1 MSATQP
7 EQLARQQIDQQLAA
21 AGWAVQDYRQFHPNA
36 ARAIALREVPLK
48 TGPCDYLLLVDK
60 KPLGVIEA
68 KKIGATLSSVQ
79 QQTAS
84 YSSALPE
91 FLAQLAG
98 THASQLPFLYES
110 TGVETFFR
118 DMRDPAPRARGV
130 FNFHRP
136 ETLAEWAAQ
145 PITLRERL
153 QHLPPLDMHGLRQ
166 CQIEA
171 VTNLEKSH
179 AQDLPRALIQM
190 ATGAGKTFTAAT
202 FAYRLIK
209 HAGARRILFLVDR
222 TNLAEQTMAEFDQY
236 TLPGDGR
243 KFTQVYN
250 VQHLQGPHID
260 PVARVTIATMQRVY
274 SMLRG
279 EELPEGADD
288 LTGAE
293 AASLLTVRAE
303 PVEAF
308 ANPSTSSGRTGVNV
322 ARTADVEYNPSIP
335 PETFDFIVT
344 DECHRSIYNLWRQV
358 LEYFDAHLIGLTA
371 TPSKQTI
378 GFFNQNLVME
388 YGYERAVLDKVNVDH
403 IVWRIKTE
411 VSTDGGKV
419 EAGLFVDKRD
429 RQTRA
434 QRWEQL
440 DEDLEF
446 KPTELDRSVVV
457 PSQIR
462 TVLQAF
468 KDAMPVLFNGRSM
481 LPKTLIFA
489 KDDAH
494 AEDIVAMV
502 KEVFG
507 KGDEFCSKI
516 THKYFD
522 KAERTYKK
530 PKDLI
535 TAFRNS
541 PAMRVAVTVDMIA
554 TGTDIKALECLVFMR
569 DVKSRTYFEQMKGRG
584 TRTISPTDL
593 QARSGIE
600 AADKDRFVIFDAVGV
615 TESIKTDS
623 APLDR
628 EPGVNF
634 KDLMLRVAF
643 GDQTE
648 GSLLSLASRVVR
660 LDNQLDA
667 PQRKQVREALAAS
680 GFAGLDLTAI
690 AQNLRRVSDADELQ
704 GTIDSIAGRAG
715 TTSLNPDLGFESIRK
730 TLVDEACKPF
740 GDPALRNLLET
751 LKLRNEQTI
760 ATAVI
765 DTLLT
770 SELDQAARDKARS
783 LTTSFAQ
790 FIEQH
795 HAEIE
800 ALQVLYSRPRRLR
813 LTDAMLEDLEA
824 KLKASPDHFTKEALW
839 RAYQIQAETGSA
851 ESAGNA
857 GNNAKAVQGKVQ
869 RVTDLISLVRYAMH
883 TAPVLEPFEAH
894 VHARY
899 ATWLAA
905 KSAAGTVFTEDE
917 KSWLAK
923 MRDRII
929 ASGSIDRNALNA
941 SNDLGPA
948 WRVFGERL
956 DGVMDELNEVLV

>member
-1 MSATQP
+1 MSINSP
-7 EQLARQQIDQQLAA
+7 EQIARQQIDQQLEA

-36 ARAIALREVPLK
+36 GRAIALREVPLR

-68 KKIGATLSSVQ
+68 KKVGTALSTVQ

-118 DMRDPAPRARGV
+118 DMRDPAPRARSV

-153 QHLPPLDMHGLRQ
+153 QHLPPLDVHGLRQ

-250 VQHLQGPHID
+250 VQYLQGPHID

-288 LTGAE
+288 LTGE
-293 AASLLTVRAE
+293 QAAKVIG
-303 PVEAF
+303 
-308 ANPSTSSGRTGVNV
+308 TSNGKS
-322 ARTADVEYNPSIP
+322 ADVAYNPTIP

-489 KDDAH
+489 KDDVH

-522 KAERTYKK
+522 KLDRTYKK

-569 DVKSRTYFEQMKGRG
+569 DVKSSTYFEQMKGRG

-680 GFAGLDLTAI
+680 GFTGLSLTDI

-704 GTIDSIAGRAG
+704 NAIDSVAARDIPVDFKG
-715 TTSLNPDLGFESIRK
+715 GFDYQNTRK

-740 GDPALRNLLET
+740 GDPTLRNLLET

-760 ATAVI
+760 ATAVL

-813 LTDAMLEDLEA
+813 LTDAMLGDLEA

-839 RAYQIQAETGSA
+839 RAYQIQAETGSV
-851 ESAGNA
+851 EGVGNA
-857 GNNAKAVQGKVQ
+857 GNSGKAVQGKVQ

-905 KSAAGTVFTEDE
+905 KSAAGVVFTEDE
-917 KSWLAK
+917 KSWLSK

-929 ASGSIDRNALNA
+929 ASGSIDRQALNA

-956 DGVMDELNEVLV
+956 DAVMDELNEVLV

>member
-1 MSATQP
+1 MSINSP
-7 EQLARQQIDQQLAA
+7 EQIARQQIDQQLEA

-153 QHLPPLDMHGLRQ
+153 QHLPPLDVHGLRL

-293 AASLLTVRAE
+293 AAKAIGTPNGKS
-303 PVEAF
+303 
-308 ANPSTSSGRTGVNV
+308 
-322 ARTADVEYNPSIP
+322 ADVAYNPTIP

-403 IVWRIKTE
+403 VVWRIKTE

-468 KDAMPVLFNGRSM
+468 KDAMPVLFTGRSM

-489 KDDAH
+489 KDDVH

-522 KAERTYKK
+522 KLDRTYKK

-584 TRTISPTDL
+584 TRTISATDL

-680 GFAGLDLTAI
+680 GFAGLSLTDI

-704 GTIDSIAGRAG
+704 NAIDSVASRATPVNLKAGFDYQNTRQ
-715 TTSLNPDLGFESIRK
+715 

-770 SELDQAARDKARS
+770 SELDEAARDKARS
-783 LTTSFAQ
+783 LTASFAQ
-790 FIEQH
+790 FIEQQ

-839 RAYQIQAETGSA
+839 RAYQIQAETGSV
-851 ESAGNA
+851 EGAGKA
-857 GNNAKAVQGKVQ
+857 GSSGKAVQGKVQ

-905 KSAAGTVFTEDE
+905 KSAAGVVFTEDE

-929 ASGSIDRNALNA
+929 ASGSIDRDALNA

-956 DGVMDELNEVLV
+956 DAVMDELNEVLV

>member
-1 MSATQP
+1 MSANHP
-7 EQLARQQIDQQLAA
+7 EQLARQQIDQQLQA

-48 TGPCDYLLLVDK
+48 TGLCDYLLLVDK

-153 QHLPPLDMHGLRQ
+153 QHLPPLDVHGLRQ

-171 VTNLEKSH
+171 VTNLEKSF

-288 LTGAE
+288 LTGE
-293 AASLLTVRAE
+293 QAAKALIAPNGKS
-303 PVEAF
+303 
-308 ANPSTSSGRTGVNV
+308 
-322 ARTADVEYNPSIP
+322 ADVAYNPTIP

-358 LEYFDAHLIGLTA
+358 LEYFDAHLTGLTA

-378 GFFNQNLVME
+378 GFFNQHLVME

-429 RQTRA
+429 RHTRA

-643 GDQTE
+643 GDQTQ
-648 GSLLSLASRVVR
+648 GSLLSQASRVVR

-680 GFAGLDLTAI
+680 GFAGMDLTDI

-704 GTIDSIAGRAG
+704 NTIDNIAKYSIS
-715 TTSLNPDLGFESIRK
+715 TSENSQFSYEVSRK

-770 SELDQAARDKARS
+770 SELNQAAREKARS

-839 RAYQIQAETGSA
+839 RAYQIQAELPTM
-851 ESAGNA
+851 GNHA
-857 GNNAKAVQGKVQ
+857 DSDGKATAAQASKTQSKVHGKVQ

-905 KSAAGTVFTEDE
+905 KSAAGVVFTDDE

-929 ASGSIDRNALNA
+929 ASGSIDRQALNA

-956 DGVMDELNEVLV
+956 DAVMEELNEVLV

>member
-1 MSATQP
+1 MSVNTP
-7 EQLARQQIDQQLAA
+7 EQIARQQIDQQLEA

-98 THASQLPFLYES
+98 THVSQLPFLYES

-136 ETLAEWAAQ
+136 ETLAEWADH

-153 QHLPPLDMHGLRQ
+153 QHLPPLDVHGLRQ

-279 EELPEGADD
+279 EEVPEGADD

-293 AASLLTVRAE
+293 AAKVIVA
-303 PVEAF
+303 P
-308 ANPSTSSGRTGVNV
+308 NGKGVDV
-322 ARTADVEYNPSIP
+322 AYNPSIP

-411 VSTDGGKV
+411 VSTDGGKID
-419 EAGLFVDKRD
+419 AGLFVDKRD

-446 KPTELDRSVVV
+446 KPTELDRSIVV

-489 KDDAH
+489 KDDVH

-600 AADKDRFVIFDAVGV
+600 AFDKDRFVIFDAVGV

-643 GDQTE
+643 GDQTQ

-667 PQRKQVREALAAS
+667 PQRKQVREVLAAS
-680 GFAGLDLTAI
+680 GFAGMDLTEI

-704 GTIDSIAGRAG
+704 GTIDTIAK
-715 TTSLNPDLGFESIRK
+715 ESINTWTTDGFSYENARK
-730 TLVDEACKPF
+730 ALVDEACKPF

-839 RAYQIQAETGSA
+839 RAYQIQAETGSP
-851 ESAGNA
+851 EGAGNA
-857 GNNAKAVQGKVQ
+857 ANSGKAVQGKVQ

-899 ATWLAA
+899 ATWVAA
-905 KSAAGTVFTEDE
+905 KSAAGVVFTEDE

-929 ASGSIDRNALNA
+929 ASGSIDRQALNA

-956 DGVMDELNEVLV
+956 DAVMDELNEVLV

>member
-1 MSATQP
+1 MSLNSP
-7 EQLARQQIDQQLAA
+7 EQIARQQIDQQLAA

-68 KKIGATLSSVQ
+68 KKIGETLSTVQ

-179 AQDLPRALIQM
+179 AQDHPRALIQM

-293 AASLLTVRAE
+293 AAKAIGAS
-303 PVEAF
+303 
-308 ANPSTSSGRTGVNV
+308 NGKS
-322 ARTADVEYNPSIP
+322 ADVAYNPSIP

-489 KDDAH
+489 KDDVH

-522 KAERTYKK
+522 KLDRTYKK

-643 GDQTE
+643 GDQTQ

-680 GFAGLDLTAI
+680 GFAGLSLTDI

-704 GTIDSIAGRAG
+704 IAIDSVAARAI
-715 TTSLNPDLGFESIRK
+715 PVDLKVGFDTQNTRK

-795 HAEIE
+795 HFEIE

-839 RAYQIQAETGSA
+839 RAYQIQAETGSL
-851 ESAGNA
+851 EGAGNA
-857 GNNAKAVQGKVQ
+857 ANSGKAVQGKVQ

-905 KSAAGTVFTEDE
+905 KSAAGVVFTDDE

-929 ASGSIDRNALNA
+929 ASGSLDRDALNA

-956 DGVMDELNEVLV
+956 DAVMDELNEVLV

>member
-1 MSATQP
+1 
-7 EQLARQQIDQQLAA
+7 
-21 AGWAVQDYRQFHPNA
+21 VY
-36 ARAIALREVPLK
+36 
-48 TGPCDYLLLVDK
+48 
-60 KPLGVIEA
+60 
-68 KKIGATLSSVQ
+68 
-79 QQTAS
+79 
-84 YSSALPE
+84 
-91 FLAQLAG
+91 
-98 THASQLPFLYES
+98 
-110 TGVETFFR
+110 
-118 DMRDPAPRARGV
+118 
-130 FNFHRP
+130 NFHRP

-153 QHLPPLDMHGLRQ
+153 QHLPPLDVHGLRQ

-293 AASLLTVRAE
+293 AAKVIGTINGKS
-303 PVEAF
+303 
-308 ANPSTSSGRTGVNV
+308 
-322 ARTADVEYNPSIP
+322 ADVAYNPTIP
-335 PETFDFIVT
+335 IEAFDFIVT

-411 VSTDGGKV
+411 VSADGGKV

-468 KDAMPVLFNGRSM
+468 KDAMPVLFAGRSM

-489 KDDAH
+489 KDDVH

-584 TRTISPTDL
+584 TRTISATDL

-643 GDQTE
+643 GDQTQ

-680 GFAGLDLTAI
+680 GFAGLSLTDI

-704 GTIDSIAGRAG
+704 NTIDNIAKYSIS
-715 TTSLNPDLGFESIRK
+715 TSENRQFSYEESRK

-824 KLKASPDHFTKEALW
+824 KLKASPDQFTKEALW
-839 RAYQIQAETGSA
+839 RAYQIQAETGSL
-851 ESAGNA
+851 EGAGNA
-857 GNNAKAVQGKVQ
+857 GNSGKAVQGKVQ

-905 KSAAGTVFTEDE
+905 KSAAGTVFTDDE

-929 ASGSIDRNALNA
+929 ASGSIDRDALNA

-948 WRVFGERL
+948 WRVFGKRL
-956 DGVMDELNEVLV
+956 DAVMDELNEVLV

>member
-1 MSATQP
+1 MSAHHP

-79 QQTAS
+79 LQTAS

-136 ETLAEWAAQ
+136 ETLAEWSAQ

-153 QHLPPLDMHGLRQ
+153 QHLPPLDVHGLRQ

-171 VTNLEKSH
+171 VTNLEKSY

-293 AASLLTVRAE
+293 AAKAIGTPNGKS
-303 PVEAF
+303 
-308 ANPSTSSGRTGVNV
+308 
-322 ARTADVEYNPSIP
+322 ADVAYNPSIP

-462 TVLQAF
+462 TVLKAF
-468 KDAMPVLFNGRSM
+468 YDAMPVLFAGRSM

-584 TRTISPTDL
+584 TRTISATDL

-600 AADKDRFVIFDAVGV
+600 AYDKDRFVIFDAVGV

-648 GSLLSLASRVVR
+648 ASLLSLASRVVR

-704 GTIDSIAGRAG
+704 NTIDNIAKYSIY
-715 TTSLNPDLGFESIRK
+715 TSGDSQFSYEESRK

-740 GDPALRNLLET
+740 CDPALRNLLET

-839 RAYQIQAETGSA
+839 RAYQIQAELPATGNEADSD
-851 ESAGNA
+851 SKP
-857 GNNAKAVQGKVQ
+857 KAAQASKAPSKVQGKVQ

-883 TAPVLEPFEAH
+883 TAPVLEPFEAF

-905 KSAAGTVFTEDE
+905 KSAAGVVFTDDE

-929 ASGSIDRNALNA
+929 ASGSIDRNSLNA

-956 DGVMDELNEVLV
+956 DAVMDELNEVLV

>member
-1 MSATQP
+1 
-7 EQLARQQIDQQLAA
+7 
-21 AGWAVQDYRQFHPNA
+21 
-36 ARAIALREVPLK
+36 
-48 TGPCDYLLLVDK
+48 
-60 KPLGVIEA
+60 
-68 KKIGATLSSVQ
+68 
-79 QQTAS
+79 
-84 YSSALPE
+84 
-91 FLAQLAG
+91 
-98 THASQLPFLYES
+98 
-110 TGVETFFR
+110 
-118 DMRDPAPRARGV
+118 
-130 FNFHRP
+130 
-136 ETLAEWAAQ
+136 
-145 PITLRERL
+145 
-153 QHLPPLDMHGLRQ
+153 
-166 CQIEA
+166 
-171 VTNLEKSH
+171 
-179 AQDLPRALIQM
+179 
-190 ATGAGKTFTAAT
+190 
-202 FAYRLIK
+202 
-209 HAGARRILFLVDR
+209 
-222 TNLAEQTMAEFDQY
+222 
-236 TLPGDGR
+236 
-243 KFTQVYN
+243 
-250 VQHLQGPHID
+250 
-260 PVARVTIATMQRVY
+260 
-274 SMLRG
+274 
-279 EELPEGADD
+279 
-288 LTGAE
+288 
-293 AASLLTVRAE
+293 
-303 PVEAF
+303 
-308 ANPSTSSGRTGVNV
+308 
-322 ARTADVEYNPSIP
+322 
-335 PETFDFIVT
+335 
-344 DECHRSIYNLWRQV
+344 
-358 LEYFDAHLIGLTA
+358 
-371 TPSKQTI
+371 
-378 GFFNQNLVME
+378 
-388 YGYERAVLDKVNVDH
+388 
-403 IVWRIKTE
+403 
-411 VSTDGGKV
+411 
-419 EAGLFVDKRD
+419 
-429 RQTRA
+429 
-434 QRWEQL
+434 
-440 DEDLEF
+440 
-446 KPTELDRSVVV
+446 VV

-489 KDDAH
+489 KDDVH

-522 KAERTYKK
+522 KLDRTYKK

-643 GDQTE
+643 GDQTQ

-680 GFAGLDLTAI
+680 GFAGLSLTDI

-704 GTIDSIAGRAG
+704 NAIDSVAAYG
-715 TTSLNPDLGFESIRK
+715 SPVDLNGSFDYQNTRK

-740 GDPALRNLLET
+740 GDPTLRNLLET

-770 SELDQAARDKARS
+770 SELDEAARDKARS
-783 LTTSFAQ
+783 LTQSFAQ

-839 RAYQIQAETGSA
+839 RAYQIQAETSA
-851 ESAGNA
+851 MGADNGVPLDTMA
-857 GNNAKAVQGKVQ
+857 TQPPKLAATAPAKVQGKVQ

-883 TAPVLEPFEAH
+883 TAPVLQPFEAH

-905 KSAAGTVFTEDE
+905 KSAAGVVFTEDE

-929 ASGSIDRNALNA
+929 ASGSIDRQALNA

-948 WRVFGERL
+948 WRVFSERL
-956 DGVMDELNEVLV
+956 DAVMDELNEVLV